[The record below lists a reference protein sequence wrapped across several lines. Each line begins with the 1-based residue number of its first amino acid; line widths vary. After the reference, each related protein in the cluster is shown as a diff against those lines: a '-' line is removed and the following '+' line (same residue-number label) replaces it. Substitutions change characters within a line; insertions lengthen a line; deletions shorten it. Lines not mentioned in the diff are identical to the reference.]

1 MSYKTERLLQ
11 RINQLQDYLSGNAH
25 SHPIIKGI
33 SKEAIEL
40 ANSLN
45 EGKLAINIIRTAGE
59 GAATLERHLSDR
71 PEVKND
77 FSVRVMELPDAE
89 DETPPALILQDP
101 EASPM
106 RQTYYDLAP
115 ESALIAGRDPKRAS
129 LLIADSFSRVSGRHA

>member
-1 MSYKTERLLQ
+1 MMSYKTERLLQ

-59 GAATLERHLSDR
+59 
-71 PEVKND
+71 
-77 FSVRVMELPDAE
+77 
-89 DETPPALILQDP
+89 
-101 EASPM
+101 
-106 RQTYYDLAP
+106 
-115 ESALIAGRDPKRAS
+115 
-129 LLIADSFSRVSGRHA
+129 